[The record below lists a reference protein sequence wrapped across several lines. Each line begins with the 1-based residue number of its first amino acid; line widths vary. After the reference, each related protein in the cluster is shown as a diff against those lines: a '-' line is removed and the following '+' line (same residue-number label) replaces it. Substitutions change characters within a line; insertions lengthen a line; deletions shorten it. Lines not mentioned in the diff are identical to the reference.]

1 MRPLHR
7 DADGK
12 RSGHVKQTSHE
23 AGRFAMRYSVMK
35 VKLVVAAVLA
45 MVVLLMLSAI
55 GGLARARGHSW
66 YPPLCCNDKD
76 CLVVDKVDSLPDGA
90 ELFHA
95 GSITVIVP
103 KLFKR
108 MPSQDSHVHLC
119 FYRVFTGEY
128 RPRCVFVPGDS

>member
-1 MRPLHR
+1 MN
-7 DADGK
+7 K
-12 RSGHVKQTSHE
+12 RRVSVTAALAVSTLSMFGAGVKFS
-23 AGRFAMRYSVMK
+23 S
-35 VKLVVAAVLA
+35 
-45 MVVLLMLSAI
+45 
-55 GGLARARGHSW
+55 ARAHSW
-66 YPPLCCNDKD
+66 YPQTCCNDKD
-76 CLVVDKVDSLPDGA
+76 CRIVDKVDALPDGA

-103 KLFKR
+103 KHFKR

>member
-1 MRPLHR
+1 M
-7 DADGK
+7 
-12 RSGHVKQTSHE
+12 
-23 AGRFAMRYSVMK
+23 MK
-35 VKLVVAAVLA
+35 PKVAIASALPTA
-45 MVVLLMLSAI
+45 ALLMLSTI
-55 GGLARARGHSW
+55 GGLTRADAHSW

-76 CLVVDKVDSLPDGA
+76 CLMVDKVDSLPDGG

-103 KLFKR
+103 KHFKR

-119 FYRVFTGEY
+119 YYRVFTGEY